1 MTTFVLVPGAWHG
14 GWWYD
19 PLVERLVAAG
29 HRAVAV
35 TPTGLDPTSP
45 PIEQV
50 INLDRHVEEVT
61 SAVRAAEGSG
71 RDVVLVGHSYAGCLI
86 NGAADAAPERVR
98 ALVYLDAFVPEDGDS
113 CWSMANDEER
123 GWYVDGAGRTGIAVD
138 PLTFLDERTRPH
150 PLGTLM
156 QRSKLTGAWRT
167 IPVKH
172 YVVALGWPGESPL
185 AAAIAKVEADP
196 AFIVH
201 EWDTGH
207 NVMKNGPNQIYD
219 LIIDL

>member
-19 PLVERLVAAG
+19 PLVERLVTAG

-35 TPTGLDPTSP
+35 TPTGLDPALPAT
-45 PIEQV
+45 EQA
-50 INLDRHVEEVT
+50 ITLDQHVEEVT
-61 SAVRAAEGSG
+61 GAVRAAEGPG
-71 RDVVLVGHSYAGCLI
+71 PDVVLVGHSYAGSLI

-123 GWYVDGAGRTGIAVD
+123 QWYVDGAGRTGIAVD
-138 PLTFLDERTRPH
+138 PLSFLDGRARPH

-156 QRSKLTGAWRT
+156 QRSKLTDAWRT
-167 IPVKH
+167 VPVKH

-185 AAAIAKVEADP
+185 ASSITKVRADP

-207 NVMKNGPNQIYD
+207 NVMKNCPDQVYD
-219 LIIDL
+219 LIVDL